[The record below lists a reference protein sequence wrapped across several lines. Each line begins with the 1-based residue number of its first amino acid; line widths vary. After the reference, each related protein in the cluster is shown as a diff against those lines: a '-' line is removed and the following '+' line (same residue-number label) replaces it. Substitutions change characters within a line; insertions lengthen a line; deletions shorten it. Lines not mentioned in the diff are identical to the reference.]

1 MISDLRFRIADLG
14 SAALALAMLAL
25 AASAFAQAPDRS
37 KPPALGPAPS
47 LKLPA
52 IQKQK
57 LSNGLAVWIV
67 EHHEVPLA
75 QINMPPQCLPGRA
88 WRSRRSMRRARHEST
103 LRHFAPGR

>member
-1 MISDLRFRIADLG
+1 MRK
-14 SAALALAMLAL
+14 ALVAVMMAGAVA
-25 AASAFAQAPDRS
+25 AASAQKPDRT
-37 KPPALGPAPS
+37 KPPALGPTPS

-75 QINMPPQCLPGRA
+75 QINQKP
-88 WRSRRSMRRARHEST
+88 
-103 LRHFAPGR
+103 